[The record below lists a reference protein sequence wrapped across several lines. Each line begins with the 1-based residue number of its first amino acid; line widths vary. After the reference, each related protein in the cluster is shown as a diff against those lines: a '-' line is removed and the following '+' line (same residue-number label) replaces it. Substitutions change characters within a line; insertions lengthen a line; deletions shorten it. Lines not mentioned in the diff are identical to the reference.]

1 MNVVSTQLS
10 DLVNKAN
17 HLRDACQWQKALAS
31 YLKVAEEIRYSSRI
45 HHNIGLCYL
54 GLGNPRLAIESCN
67 VALNIT
73 PQLWQSLIVIAKAH
87 RSLGNILS
95 AEIYYRRVLLID
107 AINGDALLGLAD
119 LEINEFGNPLYAK
132 YLIRPLRDNPN
143 YNADTTLT
151 DLMASIYDR
160 DESSESLTR
169 RVLEFSATHL
179 QLDPSLFPNKVK
191 ASSHKAKFQKIRVG
205 LLSPSFCVSPVY
217 FLTINFF
224 IRLAEQY
231 DIVIF
236 NRGGRVDWA
245 TEEFKKIAQ
254 SWHDLSGF
262 NAESI
267 ANTIMHEHIDILY
280 DLGGW
285 MDPVGLK
292 ALSVKPA
299 TKQYKWVGGQSI
311 TTGLNCFDG
320 WFGDEWQSPQ
330 SLQKFY
336 SEPIINLGDDYTD
349 YCSPSYLPK
358 PAHKKSSGL
367 AVFSN
372 PAKLSRLF
380 LSTLA
385 DMGGKVCFIHRQY
398 SYQKV
403 RDRIEAVLGAENVS
417 YICPESH
424 LDALNAVNRFSHVI
438 DTFPYSSG
446 LTAREVVAMGSKV
459 RVLRVG
465 QLFSERHSAR
475 YYSSN

>member
-372 PAKLSRLF
+372 P
-380 LSTLA
+380 
-385 DMGGKVCFIHRQY
+385 
-398 SYQKV
+398 
-403 RDRIEAVLGAENVS
+403 
-417 YICPESH
+417 
-424 LDALNAVNRFSHVI
+424 
-438 DTFPYSSG
+438 
-446 LTAREVVAMGSKV
+446 
-459 RVLRVG
+459 
-465 QLFSERHSAR
+465 
-475 YYSSN
+475 